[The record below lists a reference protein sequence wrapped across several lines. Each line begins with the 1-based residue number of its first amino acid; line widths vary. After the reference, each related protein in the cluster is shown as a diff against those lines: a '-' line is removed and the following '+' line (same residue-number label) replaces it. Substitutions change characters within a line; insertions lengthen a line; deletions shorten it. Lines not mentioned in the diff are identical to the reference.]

1 MQGMNGTQR
10 GEACPG
16 WFAIRTRPK
25 HELAVANRLNAEG
38 IETFWPTY
46 SERVQWSDRERV
58 AVRSLFPGYVF
69 ALFDR
74 LEWPTNSA
82 GILQILNEP
91 VDHAQIQSIRK
102 VIDARATV
110 SPAPYVTGETVRVRR
125 GPLSG
130 CEGIIERVKNGRRLI
145 LRIDILQRAVAVEL
159 DAQIVKRRS
168 PQGA

>member
-1 MQGMNGTQR
+1 MHGMNGTQR

-16 WFAIRTRPK
+16 WYAIRTRPR
-25 HELAVANRLNAEG
+25 HELIVANRLNAEG
-38 IETFWPTY
+38 IHTFWPTY

-69 ALFDR
+69 AQFDR
-74 LEWPTNSA
+74 LQWPANSA

-91 VDHAQIQSIRK
+91 VDHAQIASLRQ
-102 VIDARATV
+102 VIDARVPV
-110 SPAPYVTGETVRVRR
+110 SPRAYFTGETVRVRR
-125 GPLSG
+125 GPLAG

-159 DAQIVKRRS
+159 DTRIVAR
-168 PQGA
+168 